1 MSENNITNEVTEAAK
16 NAEENVTKA
25 VEETVEAP
33 AQESTPAEASAPEP
47 EATKEEAKEE
57 PKAAAKGGKKHIIV
71 DPITRIEGHLRIEA
85 IIDEN
90 NKIVD
95 AYSSSTMFRGI
106 ETILKGRDP
115 RDCGLMAMRICGVCT
130 GTHYQ
135 RSIEA
140 VEDAFNITIP
150 KNARL
155 VRNLIQGALYVHDH
169 LVHFYHLHALDFV
182 DVLSATKADP
192 KKTAEEAI
200 KWAKIAGHKPY
211 ISAEAD
217 FKAVQDRVIKFAKEG
232 RLGIFGNGYWG
243 NKHYKLTPEQN
254 LLGVTHYLKAL
265 DIQREMA
272 KMQAIFGGKNPH
284 PQSIVVG
291 GVTCVQDIQNP
302 ARIALFKQLLKES
315 TDFVKGAYLPDV
327 YMAGTMYAEEATDK
341 DATYKGVGGTGG
353 GLLSYMSYGDFKLD
367 DTGFYNAAQ
376 LFPSGLVFDGDITK
390 AYELDESKI
399 TEDVTHSWYEGDK
412 PLHPYDGETVPKY
425 TGLEKKEDGY
435 AYLKTDEKYSWIK
448 SPRYDGKPVEV
459 GPLARMVVGYVKG
472 DARIKKYVDNFLKRS
487 KLPITVLFS
496 TVGRTAARAIETEL
510 MADVMM
516 EWVDELAK
524 NVASGD
530 LSTWTEFDFD
540 EVSVDCKGRGLAE
553 APRGALGHWVKV
565 KDGIVTNYQA
575 VVPSTWNAGPRDAEG
590 KLGAYEASL
599 IGTKVA
605 NPEEPLEIIRTI
617 HSFDPCI
624 ACAVHVIDTKGKE
637 LAVYKVD
644 PTCTF

>member
-1 MSENNITNEVTEAAK
+1 MPENNATAVTE
-16 NAEENVTKA
+16 
-25 VEETVEAP
+25 ETA
-33 AQESTPAEASAPEP
+33 TPAESAAPAA
-47 EATKEEAKEE
+47 EA
-57 PKAAAKGGKKHIIV
+57 PKAGKKHIIV

-85 IIDEN
+85 VIDEN

-95 AYSSSTMFRGI
+95 AWSSSTMFRGI

-140 VEDAFNITIP
+140 VEDAFDITIP

-182 DVLSATKADP
+182 DVVSATKADP
-192 KKTAEEAI
+192 AATAAEAV
-200 KWAKIAGHKPY
+200 KWAGVAGHKPY

-217 FKAVQDRVIKFAKEG
+217 FKAVQDRIVKFVKEG

-243 NKHYKLTPEQN
+243 NPHYKLTPEQN
-254 LLGVTHYLKAL
+254 LIGVAHYLKAL
-265 DIQREMA
+265 DVQREMA

-315 TDFVKGAYLPDV
+315 NEFIKGAYLPDV

-341 DATYKGVGGTGG
+341 DATLKGVGGTGG
-353 GLLSYMSYGDFKLD
+353 GILSYMSYGDFKLD
-367 DTGFYNAAQ
+367 DTGFYKAEN
-376 LFPSGLVFDGDITK
+376 LFPSGVVLDGDISK
-390 AYELDESKI
+390 AFELDETKV
-399 TEDVTHSWYEGDK
+399 TEDVTHAWYEGSK
-412 PLHPYDGETVPKY
+412 PLHPYEGETIPKY

-435 AYLKTDEKYSWIK
+435 SYLKTDEKYSWIK
-448 SPRYDGKPVEV
+448 SPLYDGKKVEV

-472 DARIKKYVDNFLKRS
+472 DKRITKYVGNFLKRAN
-487 KLPITVLFS
+487 LPVTVLFS

-510 MADVMM
+510 MGDIMV

-524 NVASGD
+524 NAASGD

-540 EVSVDCKGRGLAE
+540 KVSANTKGRGLAE
-553 APRGALGHWVKV
+553 APRGALGHWVNI
-565 KDGIVTNYQA
+565 KDGKVTNYQA
-575 VVPSTWNAGPRDAEG
+575 VVPSTWNAGPRGPNGEI
-590 KLGAYEASL
+590 GAYEGAL

-624 ACAVHVIDTKGKE
+624 ACAVHVVDTKGKE

-644 PTCTF
+644 PTCAF

>member
-1 MSENNITNEVTEAAK
+1 MS
-16 NAEENVTKA
+16 
-25 VEETVEAP
+25 
-33 AQESTPAEASAPEP
+33 
-47 EATKEEAKEE
+47 
-57 PKAAAKGGKKHIIV
+57 KKHIIV

-85 IIDEN
+85 VIDEN

-95 AYSSSTMFRGI
+95 AFSSSTMFRGI

-140 VEDAFNITIP
+140 VEDAFDITIP

-182 DVLSATKADP
+182 DVVAATKADP
-192 KKTAEEAI
+192 YKTAVEAA
-200 KWAKIAGHKPY
+200 KWADVAGVAPY
-211 ISAEAD
+211 TSDPTE
-217 FKAVQDRVIKFAKEG
+217 FKLIQDRIIKFVKEG

-243 NKHYKLTPEQN
+243 NDHYELTPEQN
-254 LLGVTHYLKAL
+254 LIGVAHYLQAL
-265 DIQREMA
+265 EIQRDMA
-272 KMQAIFGGKNPH
+272 KMQAVFGGKNPH

-291 GVTCVQDIQNP
+291 GVTCVQDIKNP
-302 ARIALFKQLLKES
+302 ARIALFKELLRVS
-315 TDFVKGAYLPDV
+315 TDFVKRAYLPDV
-327 YMAGTMYAEEATDK
+327 YMAGTMYAKEATDA

-353 GLLSYMSYGDFKLD
+353 GILSYMSYGDFRLD
-367 DTGFYNAAQ
+367 DTGFYNSET
-376 LFPSGLVFDGDITK
+376 LFPAGLVLDGDITK
-390 AYELDESKI
+390 VFEVDQEKI
-399 TEDVTHSWYEGDK
+399 TEDVTHAWYEGTGA
-412 PLHPYDGETVPKY
+412 PEHPYEGTTIPKF
-425 TGLEKKEDGY
+425 TGMDKKEDGY
-435 AYLKTDEKYSWIK
+435 SYLKTDEKYSWIK
-448 SPRYDGKPVEV
+448 SPLYDGKKVEV

-472 DARIKKYVDNFLKRS
+472 DKRTTKYVGNFLKRS

-510 MADVMM
+510 MCDAMM
-516 EWVDELAK
+516 EWTDELAK
-524 NVASGD
+524 NAAMGD

-540 EVSVDCKGRGLAE
+540 EVSVSTKGVGLAE
-553 APRGALGHWVKV
+553 APRGSLGHWVKIE
-565 KDGIVTNYQA
+565 DGRVENYQA
-575 VVPSTWNAGPRDAEG
+575 VVPSTWNAGPRGPNGE
-590 KLGAYEASL
+590 LGAYEASL

-605 NPEEPLEIIRTI
+605 DPEQPLEIIRTI

-624 ACAVHVIDTKGKE
+624 ACAVHVVNTKGKE

-644 PTCTF
+644 PTCAF